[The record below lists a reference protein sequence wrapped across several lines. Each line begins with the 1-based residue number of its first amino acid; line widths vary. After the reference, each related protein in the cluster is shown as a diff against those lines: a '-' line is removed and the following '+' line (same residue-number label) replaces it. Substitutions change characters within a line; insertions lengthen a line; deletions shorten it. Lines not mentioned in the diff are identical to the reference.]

1 MSGFIQNITGDSEIY
16 HIYAK
21 GQCLYNCLNESE
33 FKEKWAELNAMVG
46 LMHTDYTLED
56 LSYEKLGAGIGGG
69 GGTVTWKEPD
79 GGDSY

>member
-1 MSGFIQNITGDSEIY
+1 LSGFIQNITGDSEIY

-46 LMHTDYTLED
+46 LMHTDYNTED
-56 LSYEKLGAGIGGG
+56 LSYEKISAGIGGG
-69 GGTVTWKEPD
+69 GGTVTWSDPPGD
-79 GGDSY
+79 DSY